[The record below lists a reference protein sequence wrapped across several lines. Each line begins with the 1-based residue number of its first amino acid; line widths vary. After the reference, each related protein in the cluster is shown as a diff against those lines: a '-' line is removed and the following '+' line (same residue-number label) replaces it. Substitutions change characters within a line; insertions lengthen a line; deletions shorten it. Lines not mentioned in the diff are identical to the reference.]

1 MLFTIEVKYFIN
13 IINFDF
19 VSIIV
24 NFDFDYFIHLVVV
37 YKYINLLPKK
47 LFFLYRPFV

>member
-1 MLFTIEVKYFIN
+1 MSFIIEGKYFIN

-24 NFDFDYFIHLVVV
+24 NFDYFTHLVIA
-37 YKYINLLPKK
+37 YKYINLLLKK
-47 LFFLYRPFV
+47 LFFLYRPFAII